1 MGRADDIAEHGRGDP
16 ESMKHITLPDF
27 LTADEIARA
36 VDLWRELKGTGRFA
50 AEVDRQLIA
59 PNMARINAA
68 LGQEN
73 NARYLAY
80 GVEAVFT
87 AMEQREPGD
96 PDIAGKLWE
105 MADDVCETC
114 GKVLGYGVRFLH
126 VGRCETCPP
135 PTLH

>member
-1 MGRADDIAEHGRGDP
+1 
-16 ESMKHITLPDF
+16 MKHITLPDF
-27 LTADEIARA
+27 LTAEEIARA
-36 VDLWRELKGTGRFA
+36 AELWRELKGTGRFA
-50 AEVDRQLIA
+50 AEVDRQLIS
-59 PNMARINAA
+59 PSLPRINQA

-80 GVEAVFT
+80 AVEHVFNELERT
-87 AMEQREPGD
+87 EPAN

-114 GKVLGYGVRFLH
+114 GKYLGHGVRFLH